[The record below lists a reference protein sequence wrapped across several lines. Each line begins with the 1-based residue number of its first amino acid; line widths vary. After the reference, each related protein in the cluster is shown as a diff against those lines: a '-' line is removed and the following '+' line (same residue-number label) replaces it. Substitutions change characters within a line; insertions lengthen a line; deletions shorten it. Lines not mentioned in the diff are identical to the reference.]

1 MNDNAL
7 LAFLI
12 TFIILDA
19 LIFGF
24 WIYTAYCYHRDCYDR
39 SKIDLS
45 DYHVST
51 ITKATPLV
59 KNTIDKEQLVNA
71 PLHVYPPL
79 PLPPNYTQREWEIL
93 TWVLRHQT
101 AYRCKQDYLSHKKI
115 TLDKTLGEIC
125 SNTSATKKD
134 IDYLVKIGRGITTG
148 KYRNPYNIPILI
160 QTSNYRFH
168 VEETN

>member
-1 MNDNAL
+1 MDNNAL

-45 DYHVST
+45 DYHLST
-51 ITKATPLV
+51 IIKATPLIR
-59 KNTIDKEQLVNA
+59 NTIDKEQLINT

-79 PLPPNYTQREWEIL
+79 PLPPNYTATEWRIL
-93 TWVLRHQT
+93 
-101 AYRCKQDYLSHKKI
+101 HKLASAPTEYGVNPVFSLNDI
-115 TLDKTLGEIC
+115 CRNLYVSQKTINRLIQIG
-125 SNTSATKKD
+125 KD
-134 IDYLVKIGRGITTG
+134 IQSG
-148 KYRNPYNIPILI
+148 KYFNPYHIPILK
-160 QTSNYRFH
+160 QTEDYRFY
-168 VEETN
+168 VARS

>member
-1 MNDNAL
+1 MDNNAL

-51 ITKATPLV
+51 ITKATPLIR
-59 KNTIDKEQLVNA
+59 NTIDKERLINA
-71 PLHVYPPL
+71 PLPVNPTL
-79 PLPPNYTQREWEIL
+79 PLPPNYTATEWAIL
-93 TWVLRHQT
+93 KWGRAHN
-101 AYRCKQDYLSHKKI
+101 KI
-115 TLDKTLGEIC
+115 RAWDTIEDKPITINGFSLTMLC
-125 SNTSATKKD
+125 TNVRATKKD
-134 IDYLVKIGRGITTG
+134 VDHLVKIGKDIQSG
-148 KYRNPYNIPILI
+148 KYNNVYGVPFLI
-160 QTSNYRFH
+160 QTDDYRFI
-168 VEETN
+168 VVS

>member
-1 MNDNAL
+1 MNDNSL

-51 ITKATPLV
+51 ITQATPLV
-59 KNTIDKEQLVNA
+59 KNTINKEQLINA
-71 PLHVYPPL
+71 PLPTNPPL
-79 PLPPNYTQREWEIL
+79 PLPPNYTTTEWQIL
-93 TWVLRHQT
+93 KWVAKHQVY
-101 AYRCKQDYLSHKKI
+101 YRSLEDYENHKSVIGNLS
-115 TLDKTLGEIC
+115 LSVIC
-125 SNTSATKKD
+125 GATYATKEN
-134 IDYLVKIGRGITTG
+134 IDHLVQIGNDMKLG
-148 KYRNPYNIPILI
+148 KYCNPYHIPILV
-160 QTSNYRFH
+160 QTKDYTFH
-168 VEETN
+168 VE

>member
-1 MNDNAL
+1 MDNNAL

-45 DYHVST
+45 DYHLST

-59 KNTIDKEQLVNA
+59 RNTIDKEQLTNT
-71 PLHVYPPL
+71 PLHVPL
-79 PLPPNYTQREWEIL
+79 PLPPNYTKREWAIL
-93 TWVLRHQT
+93 AWVLRNQT
-101 AYRCKQDYLSHKKI
+101 AYLSHKKI

-125 SNTSATKKD
+125 SNTSATKRD
-134 IDYLVKIGRGITTG
+134 IDYLVEIGKGITTG

>member
-45 DYHVST
+45 DYHLST

-59 KNTIDKEQLVNA
+59 KNTINKEQLINT
-71 PLHVYPPL
+71 PLHVYHPPL
-79 PLPPNYTQREWEIL
+79 PLPPNYTTKEWKIL
-93 TWVLRHQT
+93 KWVAKHQVC
-101 AYRCKQDYLSHKKI
+101 YRSLEDYKNHKSFICNLS
-115 TLDKTLGEIC
+115 LSEIC
-125 SNTSATKKD
+125 AETDATKKN
-134 IDYLVKIGRGITTG
+134 IDHLVQIGNDMKLG
-148 KYRNPYNIPILI
+148 KYCNPYHIPILV
-160 QTSNYRFH
+160 QTKDYTFH
-168 VEETN
+168 VE

>member
-1 MNDNAL
+1 MSDNSL

-19 LIFGF
+19 FIFGF

-59 KNTIDKEQLVNA
+59 KNTIDKEQLINA
-71 PLHVYPPL
+71 PLHAYSHA
-79 PLPPNYTQREWEIL
+79 PLPPNYTTTEWEIL
-93 TWVLRHQT
+93 KWGRAHN
-101 AYRCKQDYLSHKKI
+101 KI
-115 TLDKTLGEIC
+115 RGWSTTENKMITINGFTLTMLC
-125 SNTSATKKD
+125 TNVHATKKNVD
-134 IDYLVKIGRGITTG
+134 HLVKIGKDIQSG
-148 KYRNPYNIPILI
+148 KYNNVYSVPFLI
-160 QTSNYRFH
+160 QTGNCRFI
-168 VEETN
+168 VVS

>member
-1 MNDNAL
+1 MDNNAL

-59 KNTIDKEQLVNA
+59 KNTIDKEQLINA
-71 PLHVYPPL
+71 PLHVNVNQTL
-79 PLPPNYTQREWEIL
+79 PLPPNYTATEWAIL
-93 TWVLRHQT
+93 KWGRAHNKIHAWDTIE
-101 AYRCKQDYLSHKKI
+101 KKSI
-115 TLDKTLGEIC
+115 TINGFTLTMLC
-125 SNTSATKKD
+125 TNVRATKKD
-134 IDYLVKIGRGITTG
+134 VDHLVKIGKDIQSG
-148 KYRNPYNIPILI
+148 KYNNVYSVPFLI
-160 QTSNYRFH
+160 QTDDYRFI
-168 VEETN
+168 VVS

>member
-1 MNDNAL
+1 MSNNSL

-59 KNTIDKEQLVNA
+59 KNTIDKEQLINA
-71 PLHVYPPL
+71 PLHAYSHS
-79 PLPPNYTQREWEIL
+79 PLPPNYTTTEWEIL
-93 TWVLRHQT
+93 NWVEEH
-101 AYRCKQDYLSHKKI
+101 QDYYRSLEDYEN
-115 TLDKTLGEIC
+115 DKTSIGNLSLSEIC
-125 SNTSATKKD
+125 RETYATKENIDHLVQIGND
-134 IDYLVKIGRGITTG
+134 IKLG
-148 KYRNPYNIPILI
+148 KYCNPYNIPILV
-160 QTSNYRFH
+160 QTKTYAFH
-168 VEETN
+168 VE